1 LAAVAQAERACGPA
15 WNRLYDLAS
24 GPLLDQIDHGL
35 VYGGFMGLDLNQD
48 EKALQAVKG
57 LEDAVFDLIE
67 ARAALPQDATEA
79 WWRQMDRDLLGTVI
93 ARLRELDGLV
103 P

>member
-1 LAAVAQAERACGPA
+1 
-15 WNRLYDLAS
+15 
-24 GPLLDQIDHGL
+24 
-35 VYGGFMGLDLNQD
+35 MGLDLNQD

-57 LEDAVFDLIE
+57 LEDVVFDLIE